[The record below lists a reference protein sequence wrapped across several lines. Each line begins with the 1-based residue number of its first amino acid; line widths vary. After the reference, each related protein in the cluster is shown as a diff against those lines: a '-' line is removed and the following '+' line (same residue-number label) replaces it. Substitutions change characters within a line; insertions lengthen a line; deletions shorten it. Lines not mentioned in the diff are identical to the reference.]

1 LIDVDEEVAVAGA
14 KNKHERG
21 GALGLVDSIIYSTTK
36 REGAGVVGSDFQGIG
51 GRNLFGSTTKID

>member
-14 KNKHERG
+14 KNKHER